1 MQICPNKRAYF
12 PTQNTSC
19 ALLYVASETCA
30 SGDILDP
37 ARRISCCL
45 SPFLTEEIAQV
56 RRFAND
62 LCLEGSSV
70 AAQCRTTNV
79 AVAK

>member
-12 PTQNTSC
+12 PTQNTSW

-37 ARRISCCL
+37 TRRISCCL
-45 SPFLTEEIAQV
+45 SPFPTEEIAQV

-70 AAQCRTTNV
+70 AAQCRTMNI